1 MSRKP
6 MNRIRT
12 AGVIAASLSLS
23 LGLAACGNPQGVGDD
38 GKTDAGAKV
47 PSRVEMVIPYDEG
60 GGTDTWARFLEPYL
74 KKHVAGGPTFLP
86 ENKPGGESITG
97 SNEFVRSGGTDGK
110 QVLVTSA
117 TTYFQAL
124 LKRPEVEFDFSKMRP
139 LIMNG
144 SGGVIYTSPK
154 TGIKNADDLAKSKKK
169 LKYGGISATGL
180 DMTMLQAMDVLK
192 KPVDAT
198 FGFEGR
204 ETALLAYQ
212 RGEVDIDY
220 QTTSA
225 YKTQV
230 EPLVKKGKAVPLMSF
245 GVLKGDKVVRDPNV
259 PNLPTVEEFHK
270 EMYGKEP
277 SGRAYDSY
285 KAFLLPGTTYQ
296 KGLWANED
304 TPDSIVNAYWD
315 SVDKLK
321 KDKKFESKSGEVLG
335 GYPLYSGENGEKQIQ
350 KAFEIDPDAR
360 KYALEMLK
368 REYGESLGGT

>member
-1 MSRKP
+1 
-6 MNRIRT
+6 
-12 AGVIAASLSLS
+12 
-23 LGLAACGNPQGVGDD
+23 
-38 GKTDAGAKV
+38 
-47 PSRVEMVIPYDEG
+47 
-60 GGTDTWARFLEPYL
+60 
-74 KKHVAGGPTFLP
+74 
-86 ENKPGGESITG
+86 
-97 SNEFVRSGGTDGK
+97 
-110 QVLVTSA
+110 
-117 TTYFQAL
+117 
-124 LKRPEVEFDFSKMRP
+124 
-139 LIMNG
+139 
-144 SGGVIYTSPK
+144 
-154 TGIKNADDLAKSKKK
+154 
-169 LKYGGISATGL
+169 
-180 DMTMLQAMDVLK
+180 MDVLK

>member
-6 MNRIRT
+6 ISRIPV
-12 AGVIAASLSLS
+12 AVAVIAAG
-23 LGLAACGNPQGVGDD
+23 LGMAACGNPQGVGDD
-38 GKTDAGAKV
+38 GKSDAGAKI
-47 PSRVEMVIPYDEG
+47 PSRVDMVIPYDEG
-60 GGTDTWARFLEPYL
+60 GGTDTWARFLAPYL
-74 KKHVAGGPTFLP
+74 KDHVESGPTFLP

-110 QVLVTSA
+110 EVLVTSG
-117 TTYFQAL
+117 TTYYQAL

-169 LKYGGISATGL
+169 LTYGGISATGL
-180 DMTMLQAMDVLK
+180 DLTMLQAMDVLK

-212 RGEVDIDY
+212 RGEVNIDY

-230 EPLVKKGKAVPLMSF
+230 EPLVEKDKAVPLMSF
-245 GVLKGDKVVRDPNV
+245 GVLKDGKVVRDPNV
-259 PNLPTVEEFHK
+259 PDLPTVEEFYRK
-270 EMYGKEP
+270 MYGKEP

-285 KAFLLPGTTYQ
+285 KSFLVPGCTYQ

-304 TPDSIVNAYWD
+304 TPDSIVKAYWA

-321 KDKKFESKSGEVLG
+321 KDKKFAKKSGEVLG
-335 GYPLYSGENGEKQIQ
+335 GYPLYSGENAEKQIQ

-360 KYALEMLK
+360 KYALDMLK